1 MEPLGE
7 PLMIQPNL
15 LSVAADHQ
23 IACAFTFPFTLK
35 TLLCR
40 YSMVPV
46 ITYSRAAQSG
56 ACGLLFSQPQGLV

>member
-23 IACAFTFPFTLK
+23 IACAFTFTFTLK

-46 ITYSRAAQSG
+46 ITYSRAVPVGRCSANHR
-56 ACGLLFSQPQGLV
+56 V

>member
-7 PLMIQPNL
+7 PFMIQPNL

-23 IACAFTFPFTLK
+23 IACAFSFTLK

-56 ACGLLFSQPQGLV
+56 ACGPLFSQPQGLV